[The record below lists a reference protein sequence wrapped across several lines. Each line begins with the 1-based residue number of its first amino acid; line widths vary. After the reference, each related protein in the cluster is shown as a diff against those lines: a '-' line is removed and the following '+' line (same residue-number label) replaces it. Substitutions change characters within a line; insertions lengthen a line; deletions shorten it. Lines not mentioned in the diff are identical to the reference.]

1 MSFVDKTS
9 SLKWT
14 KMITFQFFHKKSFI
28 WFIKWESFIF
38 NINYGEKRINGF
50 IKQGEKVEV
59 SWGYEMVRYG
69 ARWITNMKLSRGRG
83 VVTPTSRSAA
93 TPRNINEWNN
103 LLHSTHTLL
112 TKAIPWEDF
121 QSVWRLGIP
130 LNLVISD
137 YDDDF
142 WRHEC
147 TLRIEAELEL

>member
-14 KMITFQFFHKKSFI
+14 KMITFQFFHKKKFYLVHQMGKFYFQYKLWGKKDQWI
-28 WFIKWESFIF
+28 YKA
-38 NINYGEKRINGF
+38 
-50 IKQGEKVEV
+50 GEKVEV